1 MDYDIKAILN
11 KSISFSEYYDEVD
24 QMVKDG
30 KTSGS
35 IQSEALVNYTR
46 LNFSRMK
53 RLNKTLVLNPELVEL
68 VEKTGIKMHWLIITE
83 AWCGDAA
90 QNIPYLAKLAEVASN
105 VDCSLVYRDEN
116 PELMANHLTNG
127 SKSIPKLVVYDDS
140 LEPIASWGPRPAE
153 VQELVMSYKNQ
164 LDPKPNFDEFAASI
178 HKWYTNNKNQM
189 LEQELFAIFRK
200 VKHQSLA
207 S

>member
-11 KSISFSEYYDEVD
+11 KSISFKEYYDQVD
-24 QMVKDG
+24 KMVKNG

-35 IQSEALVNYTR
+35 IQSDALINYTR

-53 RLNKTLVLNPELVEL
+53 RLNKTLNVNPDLVEL
-68 VEKTGIKMHWLIITE
+68 IEEIGIKMHWLVITE

-90 QNIPYLAKLAEVASN
+90 QNIPYLARLAENTSN
-105 VDCSLVYRDEN
+105 VELSVVYRDEN
-116 PELMANHLTNG
+116 PEFMADHLTNG
-127 SKSIPKLVVYDDS
+127 SRSIPKLIVYNRS
-140 LEPIASWGPRPAE
+140 MEPIASWGPRPAE
-153 VQELVMSYKNQ
+153 VQEMVMGYKNQ

-178 HKWYTNNKNQM
+178 HKWYTNNRNQM

-200 VKHQSLA
+200 VNHQSLA